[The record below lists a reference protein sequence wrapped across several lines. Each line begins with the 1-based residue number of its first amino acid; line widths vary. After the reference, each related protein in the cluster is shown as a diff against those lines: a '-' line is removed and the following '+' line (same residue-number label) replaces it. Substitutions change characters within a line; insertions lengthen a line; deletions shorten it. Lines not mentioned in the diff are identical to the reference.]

1 MNPLPYSTSER
12 RAGLATG
19 PQLRFLSDGDLLP
32 MRISDGATL
41 LPALPETLPALPET
55 LPTFELRTPNRT
67 PNREADLIVPAGQAA
82 ALALAVLIGG
92 GAVALALGL
101 SGRLVLLAFGVAL
114 IGGWFWR
121 QRVSD
126 GLLWAVETA
135 TGLDLDRNGA
145 IGKPQHT
152 YTVLQPAA
160 ARETV
165 ARETRE
171 TAQSAEHAALLAF
184 VDRCYM
190 RGTSEGSHGI
200 KATGPDRAEYVR
212 RRDVLLALGV
222 AQWRNPARPR
232 AGWQMVVS
240 PHTARQIVEKHVLK
254 ST

>member
-19 PQLRFLSDGDLLP
+19 PQLRYLYDGDLLP
-32 MRISDGATL
+32 MRINDGSEL
-41 LPALPETLPALPET
+41 LPALPSVPPTPEP
-55 LPTFELRTPNRT
+55 PTFETRTPNRT

-82 ALALAVLIGG
+82 MLALAVLIGG
-92 GAVALALGL
+92 GAVAIALGL
-101 SGRLVLLAFGVAL
+101 SGRLVLASFGIAL
-114 IGGWFWR
+114 IAGWFWR
-121 QRVSD
+121 QNVSD
-126 GLLWAVETA
+126 GLLWAVESA
-135 TGLDLDRNGA
+135 TGLDLDHNGA
-145 IGKPQHT
+145 IGRPAAQHAF
-152 YTVLQPAA
+152 TVLQPAA

-171 TAQSAEHAALLAF
+171 ASRTTEHAALLAF
-184 VDRCYM
+184 VTKCYT
-190 RGTSEGSHGI
+190 RGTSEAAHGV

-212 RRDVLLALGV
+212 RRDVLMGLGV
-222 AQWRNPARPR
+222 AAWKNPAKPR